1 MRKKTEN
8 GYCCYAC
15 GTCKTVIYLVA
26 MRMSK
31 NNLRSESGQI
41 MSRLMRELFILC
53 RCHFPRVGPSGAN
66 PLSLAS
72 SLGQSCTHHH
82 FFQPQSLQL
91 LFSLNKILKSPLTL
105 GWAILSKKLT
115 IADISEFIQ
124 VIGKLSISKK

>member
-82 FFQPQSLQL
+82 FFRPQSSRL
-91 LFSLNKILKSPLTL
+91 LFSPPKIPKKILKSPLTCL
-105 GWAILSKKLT
+105 IIRPILHPPSLFPTT
-115 IADISEFIQ
+115 IFATPLQPS
-124 VIGKLSISKK
+124 

>member
-31 NNLRSESGQI
+31 TNLRSESGQI

-82 FFQPQSLQL
+82 FFQPQSSRL
-91 LFSLNKILKSPLTL
+91 LFSLPKKILKSPLTCL
-105 GWAILSKKLT
+105 IIRPILHPPSLFPTT
-115 IADISEFIQ
+115 IFATPLQPS
-124 VIGKLSISKK
+124 

>member
-82 FFQPQSLQL
+82 FFQPQSSRL
-91 LFSLNKILKSPLTL
+91 LFSLPKIPKKILKSPLTCL
-105 GWAILSKKLT
+105 FIRPILHTPSLFPTT
-115 IADISEFIQ
+115 IFATLVQ
-124 VIGKLSISKK
+124 P

>member
-26 MRMSK
+26 MRISK

-82 FFQPQSLQL
+82 FFQPQSSRL
-91 LFSLNKILKSPLTL
+91 LFSLPKIPKKILKSPLTSL
-105 GWAILSKKLT
+105 IIRPILHPPSLFPTT
-115 IADISEFIQ
+115 IFATLIQ
-124 VIGKLSISKK
+124 P